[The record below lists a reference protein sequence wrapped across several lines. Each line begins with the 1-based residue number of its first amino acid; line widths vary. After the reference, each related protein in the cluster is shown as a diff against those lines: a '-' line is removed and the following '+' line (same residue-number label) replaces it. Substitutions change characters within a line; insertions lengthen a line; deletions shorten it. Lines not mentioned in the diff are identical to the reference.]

1 MDKDNKDKYKDANIN
16 TCMSIMMKIMI
27 GKKKYKYTQKIGEII
42 ESRKTA
48 LIRSQR
54 SGYL

>member
-16 TCMSIMMKIMI
+16 TCMSTMMKIMI

-54 SGYL
+54 